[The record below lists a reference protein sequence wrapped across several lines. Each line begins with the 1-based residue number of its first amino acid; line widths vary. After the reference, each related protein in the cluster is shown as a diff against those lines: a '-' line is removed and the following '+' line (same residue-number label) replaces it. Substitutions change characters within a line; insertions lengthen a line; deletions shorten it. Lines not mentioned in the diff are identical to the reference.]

1 MISIALQNS
10 LKQAELVGI
19 QTSKDGSCDTVYR
32 VGSRGSYG
40 YTPSRETAM
49 QAVSKYMDV
58 AVMYKHPSTGWMFLN
73 T

>member
-1 MISIALQNS
+1 MLAIALQDS

-58 AVMYKHPSTGWMFLN
+58 AVMYKHPNTGWMFLN